1 MGRRTLSRSQ
11 YLYLAPLLLLVSV
24 VGLYPFLDAI
34 VLGFHAK
41 NLLNPGADRFVAV
54 GNFVRL
60 FTKEPLLVPVLAN
73 TAVFTIGSVALEFL
87 LGLGSALVLSSP
99 RTPLKNLLKALVLL
113 PWAVPI
119 AINSLIW
126 RFMLAPNIGFVN
138 QLLDLA
144 GFHDFLT
151 LNWLGDLKLVMAV
164 CISINVWRSFPFYT
178 ITLLAGLATVPREL
192 YEAAH
197 VDGASRLARFR
208 HVTLPGIRNVAM
220 VIVVLHLIWTF
231 TNFDVI
237 YLLTAGGPLHAT
249 EVLPTLLYSY
259 AFEHF
264 DMGYAA
270 AIGVFLLIVLAV
282 TVGPSYARVNRLQ

>member
-1 MGRRTLSRSQ
+1 MLI
-11 YLYLAPLLLLVSV
+11 LLVSA
-24 VGLYPFLDAI
+24 VGLYPFADAI
-34 VLGFHAK
+34 VLGFHSK
-41 NLLNPGADRFVAV
+41 NLMNPAADGFVGF

-60 FTKEPLLVPVLAN
+60 FTRERLLLPALVN
-73 TAVFTIGSVALEFL
+73 TLVFTVGSVVMEFL
-87 LGLGSALVLSSP
+87 LGLGSALLLNSP
-99 RTPLKNLLKALVLL
+99 RTPWRNFLKALVLL

-138 QLLDLA
+138 QLLDLL
-144 GFHDFLT
+144 GLHDFLT
-151 LNWLGDLKLVMAV
+151 RNWLGDLDLVMAV
-164 CISINVWRSFPFYT
+164 CIFINVWRSFPFYT
-178 ITLLAGLATVPREL
+178 ITLLAGLSTVPREL

-197 VDGASRLARFR
+197 VDGASRPARFV
-208 HVTLPGIRNVAM
+208 HITLPGIRNVAT

-237 YLLTAGGPLHAT
+237 YLLTAGGPLHVT

-264 DMGYAA
+264 ELGYAA
-270 AIGVFLLIVLAV
+270 AIGVFLLIVLAF

>member
-1 MGRRTLSRSQ
+1 MGRSTQSRSH
-11 YLYLAPLLLLVSV
+11 YLYLSMLVVLVSA

-34 VLGFHAK
+34 ILGFHSK
-41 NLLNPGADRFVAV
+41 DLMNPAADRFVAF
-54 GNFVRL
+54 GNFIRL
-60 FTKEPLLVPVLAN
+60 FTKERLLVPTLVN
-73 TAVFTIGSVALEFL
+73 TVVFTVGSVAFEFL
-87 LGLGSALVLSSP
+87 LGLGSALLLNSP
-99 RTPLKNLLKALVLL
+99 RAPLKNFLKALVLL

-138 QLLDLA
+138 QLLDLL

-151 LNWLGDLKLVMAV
+151 QNWLGDLKLVMAV
-164 CISINVWRSFPFYT
+164 CIFINVWRSFPFYT

-197 VDGASRLARFR
+197 VDGASRFARFR
-208 HVTLPGIRNVAM
+208 HITLPGIRNVAL

-264 DMGYAA
+264 EMGYAA
-270 AIGVFLLIVLAV
+270 AIGVFLLIILAV

>member
-1 MGRRTLSRSQ
+1 MSQRTHVPSQ
-11 YLYLAPLLLLVSV
+11 YLYLAPLVLLVSA

-34 VLGFHAK
+34 ILGFHSK
-41 NLLNPGADRFVAV
+41 NLMNPAADRFVAF

-60 FTKEPLLVPVLAN
+60 FTRERLLLPALWN
-73 TAVFTIGSVALEFL
+73 TVVFTVGSVVFELL
-87 LGLGSALVLSSP
+87 LGLGSALLLNSP
-99 RTPLKNLLKALVLL
+99 RTPARNFLKALVLL

-138 QLLDLA
+138 QLLDLL
-144 GFHDFLT
+144 GLHDFLT
-151 LNWLGDLKLVMAV
+151 MNWLGDLALVMPV
-164 CISINVWRSFPFYT
+164 CIFINVWRSFPFYT
-178 ITLLAGLATVPREL
+178 ITLLAGLSTVPREL

-197 VDGASRLARFR
+197 VDGASRFARFV
-208 HVTLPGIRNVAM
+208 HITLPGIRNVAL
-220 VIVVLHLIWTF
+220 VIVVLHVIWTF

-282 TVGPSYARVNRLQ
+282 TVGPAYAKVNRLQ